1 MSVIY
6 DQGQAPWDD
15 GTANSPT
22 QTKFGDADIIAN
34 NAAGVSYTDQLAFY
48 EANPD
53 KQGGGGIGG
62 GVHSKLVAGAAAEAA
77 NSSGGGSSSYYSGPG
92 TVGAGAGAYNPRG
105 VDFNPGGIDMGG
117 DSGPTW
123 SNDDFI
129 AGLAKERSQEY
140 IKNNTSTET
149 NKINNDIDQNIGN
162 KGNWETNIGD
172 NNTISNSA
180 IGNDY
185 SLNLGSLNV
194 ANRIK

>member
-1 MSVIY
+1 MGVIY

-22 QTKFGDADIIAN
+22 KSKFGDADIIAN
-34 NAAGVSYTDQLAFY
+34 NNAGVSYADQLAFY

-62 GVHSKLVAGAAAEAA
+62 GVWQKLKAGADAEAA
-77 NSSGGGSSSYYSGPG
+77 NSGGSSSSYSSGS
-92 TVGAGAGAYNPRG
+92 VGAGPSGYRPPSVN
-105 VDFNPGGIDMGG
+105 FNPGGIDMGG

-140 IKNNTSTET
+140 IKNSTSTET
-149 NKINNDIDQNIGN
+149 NSINNDIDQYIGN
-162 KGNWETNIGD
+162 KGDWETNIGD